1 MLAKKKIATMECD
14 MNESFYFSAQN
25 KHQKIPEY
33 PFVHSFKL
41 LPHLVDEEMEQ
52 SDFFEKVLQLYQDSL
67 EECGILDGDQ
77 ITTNYNLL
85 MTDKFL
91 LVVPRKQEMILNRFS
106 VNALFFLGS
115 FICKNKNDLEY
126 LNQFYFE
133 DIYQDAV
140 FSCAQELQ
148 TYVSE

>member
-1 MLAKKKIATMECD
+1 
-14 MNESFYFSAQN
+14 
-25 KHQKIPEY
+25 
-33 PFVHSFKL
+33 
-41 LPHLVDEEMEQ
+41 
-52 SDFFEKVLQLYQDSL
+52 
-67 EECGILDGDQ
+67 
-77 ITTNYNLL
+77 

-91 LVVPRKQEMILNRFS
+91 LVVPRKSEMILGRFS

-140 FSCAQELQ
+140 FSC
-148 TYVSE
+148 S